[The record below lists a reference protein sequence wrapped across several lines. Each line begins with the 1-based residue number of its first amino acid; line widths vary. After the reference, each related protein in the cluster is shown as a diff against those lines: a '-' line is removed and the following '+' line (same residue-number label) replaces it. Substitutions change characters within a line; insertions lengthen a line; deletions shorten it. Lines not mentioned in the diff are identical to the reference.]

1 MKKTLITCGEA
12 GDPSGAVAAQ
22 QKLHA
27 ADPLN
32 NGTDGHFAPFSA
44 LQPLCI
50 GMMRGRGLLTSRN
63 VTGGHRLYQRRSE
76 DSRVSLADP
85 TMGR

>member
-1 MKKTLITCGEA
+1 VKKTLITCGEA

-32 NGTDGHFAPFSA
+32 NGTDCHFAPFSA
-44 LQPLCI
+44 LRPSIRLAYC
-50 GMMRGRGLLTSRN
+50 GLDLLRF
-63 VTGGHRLYQRRSE
+63 L
-76 DSRVSLADP
+76 
-85 TMGR
+85 